1 MSRVLWNTPYIVQ
14 IVSAQLCNKA
24 KDTQGAFQLEIN
36 QKKVIIPGDIQYLR
50 YICIFYKYISTPE

>member
-1 MSRVLWNTPYIVQ
+1 MSEEDEMSLLTYTHHTLYTVQ

-36 QKKVIIPGDIQYLR
+36 
-50 YICIFYKYISTPE
+50 